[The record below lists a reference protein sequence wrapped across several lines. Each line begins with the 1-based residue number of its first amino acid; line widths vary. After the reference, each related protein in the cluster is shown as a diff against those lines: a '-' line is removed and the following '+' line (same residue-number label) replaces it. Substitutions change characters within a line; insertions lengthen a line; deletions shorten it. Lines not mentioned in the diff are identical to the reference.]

1 MKKFN
6 NNIENSNEK
15 KIKKGLTLPSDAIN
29 LGYIKTE
36 DVTPGSS
43 LVVIDS
49 STAIKE
55 NVLEFRNK
63 QSSVL
68 ANEVG
73 MLYDP
78 ITGSTRFPT
87 ENVYVSD
94 FRASEPVD
102 TKYVDVIKLNQN
114 TFGRLSSSDY
124 YHSYYVSRYFTAQ
137 ENVKGS
143 SINFID
149 YGNRRIAS
157 LENSLDTQ
165 RKSRASL
172 NISIN
177 DIYVTYADGSP
188 YVDQSGKKKYDIF
201 LESYN
206 EKRISQFDRICRIIV
221 LIEDPNPSNLIL
233 VYPKLELT
241 NDLEIINENIKH
253 SEQINAVPLF
263 TKEGEETFA
272 VDVAARY
279 NKTFATKS
287 SEKLED
293 MFSTGGAF
301 DSRGFNIYVNRKA
314 LPDNRS
320 YEVFNWRIIGKVKRT
335 LDYANRI
342 DGSSN
347 GSDRSAGIIKAAVI
361 KSNTK
366 ESYVE
371 HHKIFG
377 KFNSQNNPINIY
389 NYVFTNPIADARQ
402 IQKTN
407 SDDTY
412 WTVDLS
418 TITTAQARSFDI
430 LVLVINENTN
440 ITTYVEKIRD
450 FINSGGCLFIESEGT
465 SISDSVKSIFPVVPG
480 SLQSGVATGSLTYNR
495 SDSSIYSE
503 LNLKSENQS
512 WDISASEFDAGYG
525 VYGLINNSGN
535 ALKALPTNFSNNS
548 VVSNSV
554 GPVIAQFKKNSQETS
569 SITAGNII
577 INTVGINKK
586 AGADYLQSTSPNA
599 SGANTSFTLLTSDS
613 EGPLKFFYNSMISGI
628 TSKYYTTSNAA
639 NTFTQTLT
647 LPTLFHATS
656 WKTDW
661 CLNGPTSNDNNPY
674 NDILIKNDDID
685 EYALYN
691 IYREQNGDLFR
702 ILGPKNYKQIFL
714 EDFNRSLPSQYAEV
728 YASSGEDVIEYY
740 VEFTNST
747 ISPKVGTI
755 MQGPVYSGITT
766 PYKTYK
772 LTLDEANQIPT
783 FKTSTISL
791 PFNVP
796 RDFGQFYI
804 SDRYRLVENRVINQP
819 NVIND
824 NIYNYQYNFKT
835 SWNKVVSSES
845 SLSVDISHRISFR
858 IKIPITYQR
867 AATSNN
873 PGTDTEAQ
881 NPDQGN
887 SDQSKI
893 IFWEFSQEAFSSSKA
908 TVVGV
913 TGAVY
918 PGSVSAIMGIKIPET
933 YAVRQDLVDYE
944 KSHNFTVRGYKDEW
958 NHYPYTGDIDITG
971 ENRQYSVNSEDLQ
984 TGDYVYYIQSTL
996 IADGYNI
1003 ASDGTFGPNTNTAVR
1018 SFQQKYGL
1026 GVIDGQVDSQT
1037 KSALAYFWIKKNDE
1051 GKLDSEK
1058 TKIKNYF
1065 ESRKKPGIAEKII
1078 AFVDKA
1084 IQFAD
1089 PKEVSKTGAIR
1100 RISYTDSKK
1109 APSEIEATIY
1119 LKIPASVLNAK
1130 FIESIEIK
1138 VGRAKL
1144 YVDSIILSAKDYD
1157 ITTGLGQFLIDDLSS
1172 SWLNSK
1178 DLSGRKT
1185 VEIPATGAQD
1195 FPLDGVSGTGWK
1207 YLILKVRGSQLPV
1220 NKYGTGKGIFI
1231 DGVWFWC
1238 QVDQNNPGNG
1248 GGDTPPPSV
1257 PVNANVYA
1265 DVYFDYTKNN
1275 ITTANSPQST
1285 SFTSATVRSFT
1296 NLYVS
1301 RIYEVLTDSTER
1313 EFAYTSVSDN
1323 SIIPG
1328 RIIPISTSDYE
1339 TTAVANYGNVKFK
1352 MQEASIESSAATIS
1366 NFAVAETGS
1375 TPSTT
1380 HQYINYIT
1388 RSITNTQSANQ
1399 YTIQTTYDLNVSA
1412 LSSTTQY
1419 GGEQVLG
1426 EHRHLYVANLRT
1438 NQNPALAVSPI
1449 NKNSINYIDGIVC
1462 FSDAN
1467 GRPVGFPNFI
1477 TASSSSDTSS
1487 VNITNISI
1495 QTNNNFN
1502 SQGII
1507 YGFYDLSSRKFLGQ
1521 NISYAEYEERNGP
1534 ENVYIG
1540 AIATDYDGNTVS
1552 DDIDFTG
1559 FSAIPVSTL
1568 QVPNK
1573 IISPIYN
1580 VYMDEKVAIKVIT
1593 PQSSLDKRDPWYV
1606 SVTSGSFNK
1615 NIEVN
1620 PHIIQN
1626 DDILWMSKY
1635 HNEVSNKIQTK
1646 AFYDTTYYNNVGWS
1660 QILGQPYIDVV
1671 DEIPDLIDSRTIRL
1685 RQVPFANIHE
1695 PSDDPEYF
1703 SSPIKP
1709 FVFIDIKENGQ
1720 WRRLKFSEIDSF
1732 NSNSG
1737 IVYTKA
1743 NVIPNDPRDIRV
1755 KYAVKAAAVPIK
1767 IIDSKIIKIN
1777 PFIYNSEIEYNK
1789 PIYIYMIPRS
1799 VQIIGFEAAQRA
1811 NNDIYEIDETIK
1823 LTNDNRIFNPTHPKY
1838 NPFAQLLATIYVI
1851 NESLLDTLELQD
1863 LRLKGGGIKYD
1874 ANLIE
1879 LTQQHPEA
1887 KSFWDISGPRG
1898 FAYSSGGYVIVRL
1911 PAQLNN
1917 YMSESAI
1924 RGIVRSSLT
1933 AGVIFE
1939 LQDYSGQS
1947 WKES

>member
-6 NNIENSNEK
+6 NNIQNSNEK

-29 LGYIKTE
+29 LGYVKTE

-55 NVLEFRNK
+55 NVLEFKNK
-63 QSSVL
+63 QSSFL
-68 ANEVG
+68 ANEIG

-94 FRASEPVD
+94 FRASEPID
-102 TKYVDVIKLNQN
+102 TKYVDVLKLNQS
-114 TFGRLSSSDY
+114 TFGKLSSSDY

-137 ENVKGS
+137 ENIKGS
-143 SINFID
+143 SVNFIQ
-149 YGNRRIAS
+149 YGNRQIAS
-157 LENSLDTQ
+157 LEASLDAQ

-206 EKRISQFDRICRIIV
+206 EKRISQFDRICRIII
-221 LIEDPNPSNLIL
+221 LLEDPNPSNLIL

-241 NDLEIINENIKH
+241 TDLEIINENIKH

-263 TKEGEETFA
+263 TKEGEETFV
-272 VDVAARY
+272 VDVAAKH

-301 DSRGFNIYVNRKA
+301 DSRGFNIFVNKKA

-320 YEVFNWRIIGKVKRT
+320 YEVFNWRVIGKIKRT

-347 GSDRSAGIIKAAVI
+347 GSDRSAGVIKAAVI
-361 KSNTK
+361 KANTK
-366 ESYVE
+366 DSYIE

-377 KFNSQNNPINIY
+377 KLNSQNNPINIY
-389 NYVFTNPIADARQ
+389 NYQFTNPISDSQ
-402 IQKTN
+402 QVQKTN
-407 SDDTY
+407 ANDTY

-418 TITTAQARSFDI
+418 SVTTTQARSFDI
-430 LVLVINENTN
+430 LILVINENTN
-440 ITTYVEKIRD
+440 ITSYAEKIQA
-450 FINSGGCLFIESEGT
+450 FLNAGGCLFIESEGT
-465 SISDSVKSIFPVVPG
+465 SIPDSVKSLFTIVPG
-480 SLQSGVATGSLTYNR
+480 ALQSGVATGALTYNR
-495 SDSSIYSE
+495 SETSIYSE

-512 WDISASEFDAGYG
+512 WDISANEFDTGYG

-535 ALKALPTNFSNNS
+535 PLRALPVNFSNNS

-554 GPVIAQFKKNSQETS
+554 GPVIAQFKISAQQTS

-586 AGADYLQSTSPNA
+586 AGADYLQSTSPNT
-599 SGANTSFTLLTSDS
+599 SGQSTSFMLLTSDS

-628 TSKYYTTSNAA
+628 TSKYYTTSNAS

-702 ILGPKNYKQIFL
+702 IFGSRNYKQIFL
-714 EDFNRSLPSQYAEV
+714 EDFNRSVPSQYAEI
-728 YASSGEDVIEYY
+728 YASSGEDVVEYY

-747 ISPKVGTI
+747 ISPKVGTL
-755 MQGPVYSGITT
+755 MSGPVYSGTTT

-772 LTLDEANQIPT
+772 LTLDQANQIPT

-791 PFNVP
+791 PLNVP

-804 SDRYRLVENRVINQP
+804 SDRYRLVENRVSNQP
-819 NVIND
+819 NVVND
-824 NIYNYQYNFKT
+824 NLYNYQYNFKT

-845 SLSVDISHRISFR
+845 SLSVDIAHRISFT
-858 IKIPITYQR
+858 IKIPITYT
-867 AATSNN
+867 TS
-873 PGTDTEAQ
+873 ASS
-881 NPDQGN
+881 N
-887 SDQSKI
+887 SPTTGGGSSTGVSV
-893 IFWEFSQEAFSSSKA
+893 FYWEFSQEAFNSKKASA
-908 TVVGV
+908 TGS
-913 TGAVY
+913 TQPVY

-933 YAVRQDLVDYE
+933 YAVRQDIIEYE

-971 ENRQYSVNSEDLQ
+971 ENRQYSVRSEDLQ

-1026 GVIDGQVDSQT
+1026 GIVDGQVDSQT
-1037 KSALAYFWIKKNDE
+1037 KSTLAYFWIKKNDE

-1058 TKIKNYF
+1058 AKIKQYF
-1065 ESRKKPGIAEKII
+1065 DSRRKPEIAQKIF
-1078 AFVDKA
+1078 AFIDKA

-1089 PKEVSKTGAIR
+1089 PKEVSKSGAIR
-1100 RISYTDSKK
+1100 RISYTDSTR

-1119 LKIPASVLNAK
+1119 LKIPASVLNTVA
-1130 FIESIEIK
+1130 IESIEIK
-1138 VGRAKL
+1138 AGRAKL
-1144 YVDSIILSAKDYD
+1144 YIDQIILTTKNYDSTLGSKDF
-1157 ITTGLGQFLIDDLSS
+1157 GELFAASVPPSS
-1172 SWLNSK
+1172 T
-1178 DLSGRKT
+1178 DLSGNKT
-1185 VEIPATGAQD
+1185 VEIPATYSENFELGA
-1195 FPLDGVSGTGWK
+1195 VRGTDWK

-1220 NKYGTGKGIFI
+1220 EKYGTGKGIFI
-1231 DGVWFWC
+1231 EGVWFWC
-1238 QVDQNNPGNG
+1238 KVNETKNGSTGGNT
-1248 GGDTPPPSV
+1248 TPPSI
-1257 PVNANVYA
+1257 PVNADVYA

-1275 ITTANSPQST
+1275 ITTANSPQSA
-1285 SFTSATVRSFT
+1285 SFTSATVRSLT

-1301 RIYEVLTDSTER
+1301 RIYEKLTDSTER
-1313 EFAYTSVSDN
+1313 DFAYTSISDN
-1323 SIIPG
+1323 SIIPN
-1328 RIIPISTSDYE
+1328 RVIPITTSDYK
-1339 TTAVANYGNVKFK
+1339 TTAVANYGDVTFK
-1352 MQEASIESSAATIS
+1352 MQEASIQSNAATIT

-1388 RSITNTQSANQ
+1388 RSITNTQSSDQ

-1412 LSSTTQY
+1412 LSSTVQY

-1438 NQNPALAVSPI
+1438 NQNPALAVSPT

-1534 ENVYIG
+1534 ENVYIA

-1573 IISPIYN
+1573 IICPIYN
-1580 VYMDEKVAIKVIT
+1580 VYMDEKVSIKVLT
-1593 PQSSLDKRDPWYV
+1593 PQSSLDKRDPWYI

-1615 NIEVN
+1615 NIEIN

-1626 DDILWMSKY
+1626 DDISWISKY
-1635 HNEVSNKIQTK
+1635 RNEASNKIQTK
-1646 AFYDTTYYNNVGWS
+1646 AFYDTTYYNNTGWS

-1685 RQVPFANIHE
+1685 RQVPFATMHE
-1695 PSDDPEYF
+1695 PSDDPMYF

-1709 FVFIDIKENGQ
+1709 FVFIDIKENGK

-1737 IVYTKA
+1737 IIYTKA

-1755 KYAVKAAAVPIK
+1755 KYAVRSAAVPIK

-1799 VQIIGFEAAQRA
+1799 IQVIGFESMQRA

-1851 NESLLDTLELQD
+1851 DESLLDTLELQD

-1874 ANLIE
+1874 ANLVE
-1879 LTQQHPEA
+1879 LVQKYPQA

-1898 FAYSSGGYVIVRL
+1898 YAYSRGGYVIVRL

-1924 RGIVRSSLT
+1924 RGIIRSSLT
-1933 AGVIFE
+1933 AGVVFE
-1939 LQDYSGQS
+1939 LQDYSGQP